1 MRGLDPDYE
10 LVSCASSSK
19 YSQPT
24 EQLGYMALVTQ
35 SDCYFAI
42 LQHLAPHAQ
51 LVNPAMKS
59 GVFRPHIC

>member
-1 MRGLDPDYE
+1 MRVLDPDYE
-10 LVSCASSSK
+10 LLSCASSSK
-19 YSQPT
+19 FSQPT

-59 GVFRPHIC
+59 GVFRPHI

>member
-24 EQLGYMALVTQ
+24 EQMVYMAQ
-35 SDCYFAI
+35 
-42 LQHLAPHAQ
+42 
-51 LVNPAMKS
+51 
-59 GVFRPHIC
+59 

>member
-1 MRGLDPDYE
+1 MGGLDPTYQ

-51 LVNPAMKS
+51 LVGPAMKT
-59 GVFRPHIC
+59 G